1 MPEFT
6 GWLLDLFEDP
16 REGLVLY
23 FIDQTGPRWRLKRP
37 LPVTFYALGEDNELR
52 ALWQYLND
60 RPGEITLNR
69 TRRMDVFKRQEI
81 TALAVTVENP
91 YQASKVFQ
99 QTAARFP
106 HLDYADTDL
115 NISLRFAAETGAFP
129 LVRCRVEADADHRLR
144 EIEVLEDAWALKTMP
159 IPLRVMT
166 LAPDVAPHHARPRY
180 LRVEIEG
187 EIYHF
192 DLRTWRPLLIN
203 LRALIQRYDPDLL
216 LTDYGDTWLLPR
228 LLQVSEEHHIPLGL
242 NREPGRGTSWRKERT
257 YFSYGQI
264 IFRGQQIHLF
274 GRCHID
280 RQNAVLWGDYALDGT
295 IEVSRVTALPLQTAA
310 RVSPGTG
317 ISSIEMLTA
326 LREGILVPW
335 QKQQAEMLKP
345 VADLFSA
352 DQGGLVYQPKI
363 GVHKDVAEIDFVSLY
378 PAIMVHF
385 NISPET
391 ILPDP
396 NADNLVPALGL
407 AIDTSQDGLI
417 PKALRPLLEKRIEM
431 KKHLAITPHWD
442 PYRKSFK
449 SRSSALKWL
458 LVTCFGYLGY
468 KNARFGRI
476 EAHQA
481 VTAYGREALMRAKE
495 AAENLG
501 FEIIQLYVDGLW
513 VHHPQK
519 TQPGDIQPLLLE
531 IQKRTGLPISL
542 DGIYRWVVFVGSRQ
556 NKKRPVANRYFGI
569 FQDGS
574 IKVRGID
581 ARRRDSTPFVAD
593 AQMHLLE
600 LLAEHEDPETA
611 LPEAI
616 AFLQERLRA
625 LRSGE
630 VKLPDL
636 LVRQRL
642 GRKMEA
648 YRTPSPAARAVLQ
661 LNTVGKDLHPGQR
674 VPFLYTLGKPGVFAW
689 DLPQKPNPSAVDVA
703 RYQRLLLRA
712 AGIVLESWGLNE
724 EKLTERILSDVSQ
737 LSLPVPPQQ
746 HPLQHSRN
754 IPGVIKPAVQRALK
768 GQSHE
773 AGTAP
778 QSNLFL

>member
-1 MPEFT
+1 MPEFI
-6 GWLLDLFEDP
+6 GWLLDLFDDP

-23 FIDQTGPRWRLKRP
+23 FIDEKGARHRLTRP
-37 LPVTFYALGEDNELR
+37 FPVTFYALGSDAQLR
-52 ALWQYLND
+52 ALWRQLSN
-60 RPGEITLNR
+60 RPDEITLCR
-69 TRRMDVFKRQEI
+69 THRMDVFKRQD
-81 TALAVTVENP
+81 VTVLGVTIKNP
-91 YQASKVFQ
+91 YQAGKIFHE
-99 QTAARFP
+99 TAAQFP
-106 HLDYADTDL
+106 ELEYADADL

-129 LVRCRVEADADHRLR
+129 LCRCQVWSDEAGQLTH
-144 EIEVLEDAWALKTMP
+144 IKVLEDAWLLKATP
-159 IPLRVMT
+159 IPLRTMS
-166 LAPDVAPHHARPRY
+166 LAPDVAPHHAKPRY
-180 LRVEIEG
+180 LIVEVAG
-187 EIYHF
+187 EKYQL
-192 DLRTWRPLLIN
+192 DLHTWRPLLIN
-203 LRALIQRYDPDLL
+203 LRALIQRHDPDLL
-216 LTDYGDTWLLPR
+216 LTDWGDTWLLPK
-228 LLQVSEEHHIPLGL
+228 LMAQSEKYNIPLGL
-242 NREPGRGTSWRKERT
+242 NREVGRGVSWHEERT

-280 RQNAVLWGDYALDGT
+280 RQNAVLWSDYELDGT

-345 VADLFSA
+345 AADLFSA

-363 GVHKDVAEIDFVSLY
+363 GVHKNVAEIDFVSLY
-378 PAIMVHF
+378 PAIMVYF

-396 NADNLVPALGL
+396 NGENLVPALGL
-407 AIDTSQDGLI
+407 AIDNSQDGLI

-431 KKHLAITPHWD
+431 KKHLASTPNWD
-442 PYRKSFK
+442 PFRKNFK
-449 SRSSALKWL
+449 RRASALKWL

-481 VTAYGREALMRAKE
+481 VTAYGREALLRAKE
-495 AAENLG
+495 AAEDMG
-501 FEIIQLYVDGLW
+501 FEVIQLYVDGLW

-519 TQPGDIQPLLLE
+519 TRPEDIQPLLLE
-531 IQKRTGLPISL
+531 IQERTGLPISL

-556 NKKRPVANRYFGI
+556 NKKRAVANRYFGV

-581 ARRRDSTPFVAD
+581 ARRRDSTPFVSE

-600 LLAEHEDPETA
+600 LLANKDQPEEA
-611 LPEAI
+611 LPEAVNYLR
-616 AFLQERLRA
+616 ARLRA
-625 LRSGE
+625 LRSGH
-630 VKLPDL
+630 VSLPDL

-642 GRKMEA
+642 GRKLEA
-648 YRTPSPAARAVLQ
+648 YRTPSPAARAVMQLQ
-661 LNTVGKDLHPGQR
+661 AAGKEMRPGQR
-674 VPFLYTLGKPGVFAW
+674 VPFIYTLGKPGVFAW
-689 DLPQKPNPSAVDVA
+689 DRPQAPNPHAVDVA

-712 AGIVLESWGLNE
+712 AGIVLESWGLDE
-724 EKLTERILSDVSQ
+724 EKLTERVLSDASQ
-737 LSLPVPPQQ
+737 LRLPVPPKQ
-746 HPLQHSRN
+746 HPRKHRSN
-754 IPGVIKPAVQRALK
+754 IPGVVHPAMDRTLK
-768 GQSHE
+768 GQI
-773 AGTAP
+773 
-778 QSNLFL
+778 Q

>member
-23 FIDQTGPRWRLKRP
+23 FIDKNGARRRLTRP
-37 LPVTFYALGEDNELR
+37 FPVTFYALGSDAQLR
-52 ALWQYLND
+52 ALWRHLSN
-60 RPGEITLNR
+60 RPGKIDLSR
-69 TRRMDVFKRQEI
+69 TQRMDVFKRQN
-81 TALAVTVENP
+81 VTVLGVTVKNP
-91 YQASKVFQ
+91 YEAGKIFHE
-99 QTAARFP
+99 TAAQFP
-106 HLDYADTDL
+106 QIEYADADL
-115 NISLRFAAETGAFP
+115 HISLRFAAETGAFP
-129 LVRCRVEADADHRLR
+129 LCRCRVWADEGGQLNR
-144 EIEVLEDAWALKTMP
+144 IKVLEDAWQPKTIP
-159 IPLRVMT
+159 IPWRIMSLV
-166 LAPDVAPHHARPRY
+166 PDVAPHHAQPHY
-180 LRVEIEG
+180 LIVKVEG
-187 EIYHF
+187 EKYHL

-203 LRALIQRYDPDLL
+203 LRALIQRHDPDLL
-216 LTDYGDTWLLPR
+216 LTDWGDTWLLPK
-228 LLQVSEEHHIPLGL
+228 LIVQSEKYKVPLGL
-242 NREPGRGTSWRKERT
+242 NREAGRGVSWREERT

-264 IFRGQQIHLF
+264 IYRGQQIHLF

-280 RQNAVLWGDYALDGT
+280 RQNAVLWNDYGLDGT

-326 LREGILVPW
+326 LREGTLVPW

-345 VADLFSA
+345 AADLFTA

-363 GVHKDVAEIDFVSLY
+363 GVHKNVAEIDFVSLY

-396 NADNLVPALGL
+396 DGENLVPALGL
-407 AIDTSQDGLI
+407 AIDNSQDGLI

-431 KKHLAITPHWD
+431 KKHLASTPDWD
-442 PYRKSFK
+442 PFRKSFK
-449 SRSSALKWL
+449 HRASALKWL

-481 VTAYGREALMRAKE
+481 VTAYGREALLRAKE
-495 AAENLG
+495 AAEDMG
-501 FEIIQLYVDGLW
+501 FEVIQLYVDGLW
-513 VHHPQK
+513 VHHPEK
-519 TQPGDIQPLLLE
+519 TRPKDIQPLLLE
-531 IQKRTGLPISL
+531 IQERTGLPISL

-556 NKKRPVANRYFGI
+556 NKKRPVANRYFGV

-581 ARRRDSTPFVAD
+581 ARRRDSTPFVSE

-600 LLAEHEDPETA
+600 LLASKDQPEEA
-611 LPEAI
+611 LPEAVDYLK
-616 AFLQERLRA
+616 ARLRA
-625 LRSGE
+625 LRNGH
-630 VKLPDL
+630 VRLPDL

-642 GRKMEA
+642 GRKLEA
-648 YRTPSPAARAVLQ
+648 YRTPSPAARAVMQLQ
-661 LNTVGKDLHPGQR
+661 AVGKEMRPGQR

-689 DLPQKPNPSAVDVA
+689 DRPQAPNPRMVDVA

-712 AGIVLESWGLNE
+712 AGIVLESWGLDE
-724 EKLTERILSDVSQ
+724 EKLTERVLSGANQ
-737 LSLPVPPQQ
+737 LHLPVPRKQ
-746 HPLQHSRN
+746 HPRKHRSN
-754 IPGVIKPAVQRALK
+754 IPGIVDTAMDRTLK
-768 GQSHE
+768 GQI
-773 AGTAP
+773 
-778 QSNLFL
+778 Q

>member
-1 MPEFT
+1 MLEFT

-23 FIDQTGPRWRLKRP
+23 FIDEDGARRRLIYP
-37 LPVTFYALGEDNELR
+37 FPVTFYALGSDVELR
-52 ALWQYLND
+52 ALWRHLSN
-60 RPGEITLNR
+60 RPREITLRR
-69 TRRMDVFKRQEI
+69 TQRMDVFKRRMVM
-81 TALAVTVENP
+81 ALAVTVQNP
-91 YQASKVFQ
+91 YEVSKVFR
-99 QTAARFP
+99 QTAAHFP
-106 HLDYADTDL
+106 HLEYADADL
-115 NISLRFAAETGAFP
+115 QVSLRFAAKTKAFP
-129 LVRCRVEADADHRLR
+129 LSRCRVVADEDHKL
-144 EIEVLEDAWALKTMP
+144 ETIDILEDAWVLKTMP
-159 IPLRVMT
+159 IPLRIMT
-166 LAPDVAPHHARPRY
+166 LSPDVAPHHARPHY
-180 LRVEIEG
+180 LKAAIGDEE
-187 EIYHF
+187 YHF
-192 DLRTWRPLLIN
+192 DLQTWRPLLVN

-216 LTDYGDTWLLPR
+216 LTDWGDTWLLPR
-228 LLQVSEEHHIPLGL
+228 LLQQSEKYHIPLGL
-242 NREPGRGTSWRKERT
+242 NREVGRGVSWHEERT

-264 IFRGQQIHLF
+264 VYRGQQIHLF

-280 RQNAVLWGDYALDGT
+280 RQNAMLWDDYRLDGT
-295 IEVSRVTALPLQTAA
+295 IEVSRITALPLQTAS

-345 VADLFSA
+345 AADLFTA
-352 DQGGLVYQPKI
+352 DQGGLVYQPHI
-363 GVHKDVAEIDFVSLY
+363 GVHKHVAQIDFVSLY

-396 NADNLVPALGL
+396 QGDNMVPALGL
-407 AIDTSQDGLI
+407 AIDTSQDGLV
-417 PKALRPLLEKRIEM
+417 PKALRPLLEKRIAM
-431 KKHLAITPHWD
+431 KKYLASKPSWD
-442 PYRKSFK
+442 PFRKNF
-449 SRSSALKWL
+449 SRRASALKWL

-481 VTAYGREALMRAKE
+481 VTAYGREALLRAKE
-495 AAENLG
+495 AAEDLG
-501 FEIIQLYVDGLW
+501 FEVIQLYVDGLW
-513 VHHPQK
+513 VQHPDK
-519 TQPGDIQPLLLE
+519 TQPADIEPLLLE
-531 IQKRTGLPISL
+531 IQARTALPISL

-556 NKKRPVANRYFGI
+556 DKNRPVANRYFGV

-581 ARRRDSTPFVAD
+581 ARRRDSTPFVSQ

-600 LLAEHEDPETA
+600 LLASKDQPEEA

-625 LRSGE
+625 LRHRQVDLS
-630 VKLPDL
+630 DL

-642 GRKMEA
+642 GRKLAA

-661 LNTVGKDLHPGQR
+661 LQSVGKEMRPGQR
-674 VPFLYTLGKPGVFAW
+674 VPFLYTLGRPGVFAW
-689 DLPQKPNPSAVDVA
+689 DMPQRPNPQAVDVA

-712 AGIVLESWGLNE
+712 AGIVLESWGWD
-724 EKLTERILSDVSQ
+724 EKRLTEKMLSDASQ
-737 LSLPVPPQQ
+737 LKLPTLPKP
-746 HPLQHSRN
+746 HPEKHGHQVRRLTDSQASH
-754 IPGVIKPAVQRALK
+754 ALS
-768 GQSHE
+768 G
-773 AGTAP
+773 P
-778 QSNLFL
+778 